1 MGHVAHLDDHLVLL
15 VGRCGSLVG
24 SFSASSGPFWA
35 SSVTFGALVDHR
47 GPLESFGSVIGSSG

>member
-1 MGHVAHLDDHLVLL
+1 MSHWAHLDGHLVLL

-35 SSVTFGALVDHR
+35 SSVTLGALVGR
-47 GPLESFGSVIGSSG
+47 WGPLQSFGSVRCSSG